1 MATIN
6 METDLDVLNRFTSLM
21 QTSLG
26 SESVYIR
33 TKETLEVMFK
43 DYNINGTDK
52 ANILSQ
58 VLGTLSSSLT
68 TSAMEVALRWTTTE
82 KELYLKK
89 LELAKELDILD
100 NKVRESEALA
110 DKMFH
115 DSIATQANT
124 IRMLGTPT
132 VVDRKVIYLEDEG
145 KVWQEIEIGKVQEI
159 NLGKE
164 SLLLDSRLNE
174 SYAAIHK
181 TVADTVVNFG
191 PWKYALSEEGIT
203 TQPTRTDMGSSFTPL
218 SDVQRIIAEEQAK
231 GYTQNAWSNAV
242 TASAGMIGTI
252 VASDGDPDSVPA
264 IMNPFKDALSQLK
277 GVTLPIF

>member
-68 TSAMEVALRWTTTE
+68 TSAMEVALRWTTAE

-100 NKVRESEALA
+100 NKIRESEAAA

-132 VVDRKVIYLEDEG
+132 VVDGKVISLENEG
-145 KVWQEIEIGKVQEI
+145 KVWQEIEIGKVQET

-164 SLLLDSRLNE
+164 GHLLDSRLNE

-191 PWKYALSEEGIT
+191 PWKYELSEDGIT
-203 TQPTRTDMGSSFTPL
+203 TQPTRTGMGSFSPL
-218 SDVQRIIAEEQAK
+218 SDVQRTIAEEQAK
-231 GYTQNAWSNAV
+231 GYTYNAWSNAV

-277 GVTLPIF
+277 NVSLPTF